1 MATGARLESF
11 SVTLIKQTEFPP
23 LAEAL
28 LKASRHKC
36 AAVLT
41 KALKEIPR
49 GATICVAASGGADS
63 TALALL
69 TKAVLRRG
77 QWNMCL
83 ATVNHNLRHEAQ
95 GEAEFAQRLAA
106 WMDVPCSVLQVHP
119 AAGAG
124 VAHRARKHRYEA
136 LSQAAQKAGAV
147 ALLTAHH
154 AQDQLE
160 TMLLRLARGAGPKAI
175 GGMRARRKLKSG
187 VILLRPLLEVSR
199 EELRALLTHAEIP
212 WREDPTNTD
221 QAKPRARIRAHI
233 LPVLESIHKGAA
245 VRASRAGRRLR
256 ESGRLLQKT
265 AQNVMT
271 GVGPWPRE
279 QLRAHGPAL
288 LATALKSFDVEAN
301 ERELEAAVAAMR
313 DRVSKPRVFQVGKN
327 SFSVS
332 AHSVRLNASK

>member
-1 MATGARLESF
+1 MKLQVF
-11 SVTLIKQTEFPP
+11 M
-23 LAEAL
+23 
-28 LKASRHKC
+28 
-36 AAVLT
+36 
-41 KALKEIPR
+41 PR
-49 GATICVAASGGADS
+49 
-63 TALALL
+63 ALALPI
-69 TKAVLRRG
+69 
-77 QWNMCL
+77 
-83 ATVNHNLRHEAQ
+83 E
-95 GEAEFAQRLAA
+95 
-106 WMDVPCSVLQVHP
+106 
-119 AAGAG
+119 
-124 VAHRARKHRYEA
+124 RKHRYEA
-136 LSQAAQKAGAV
+136 LSQAALKAGAV

-199 EELRALLTHAEIP
+199 DELRALLTQAQIP
-212 WREDPTNTD
+212 WQEDPTNAD
-221 QAKPRARIRAHI
+221 QSKPRARIRAHI

-265 AQNVMT
+265 AQNIMT
-271 GVGPWPRE
+271 GVGPWSRD

-327 SFSVS
+327 SFSVK
-332 AHSVRLNASK
+332 AHDVWLNTFK

>member
-1 MATGARLESF
+1 
-11 SVTLIKQTEFPP
+11 
-23 LAEAL
+23 
-28 LKASRHKC
+28 
-36 AAVLT
+36 
-41 KALKEIPR
+41 LKEIPR

-63 TALALL
+63 TTLALL
-69 TKAVLRRG
+69 TKAVLGRG

-106 WMDVPCSVLQVHP
+106 WMDVPCSMLQVHP

-124 VAHRARKHRYEA
+124 VADRARTHRYKA
-136 LSQAAQKAGAV
+136 LSNSAMQAGAAV
-147 ALLTAHH
+147 ILTAHH

-212 WREDPTNTD
+212 WQEDPTNAD
-221 QAKPRARIRAHI
+221 QSKPRARIRAHI
-233 LPVLESIHKGAA
+233 LPVLESIHKGAS

-256 ESGRLLQKT
+256 ESGRLMQKT
-265 AQNVMT
+265 AQKVMT
-271 GVGPWPRE
+271 GVGPWPRD

-288 LATALKSFDVEAN
+288 LATALKRFDVEAN

-327 SFSVS
+327 SFSVN
-332 AHSVRLNASK
+332 AHNVRLNAFK

>member
-1 MATGARLESF
+1 MTPAQ
-11 SVTLIKQTEFPP
+11 QTEFPL

-175 GGMRARRKLKSG
+175 GGMRARRKLKTG
-187 VILLRPLLEVSR
+187 VVLLRPLLEVSR
-199 EELRALLTHAEIP
+199 DELRALLTHAQIP
-212 WREDPTNTD
+212 WREDPTNAD
-221 QAKPRARIRAHI
+221 QTKPRARIRAHI
-233 LPVLESIHKGAA
+233 LPVLETIHKGAS

-256 ESGRLLQKT
+256 ESGRLLEKT
-265 AQNVMT
+265 AQAVMT
-271 GVGPWPRE
+271 GAGPWPRE
-279 QLRAHGPAL
+279 HLRAHGPAL
-288 LATALKSFDVEAN
+288 LATALKRFDIEAN
-301 ERELEAAVAAMR
+301 ERELEAAVAAIR
-313 DRVSKPRVFQVGKN
+313 DQVSKPRVFQVGKN
-327 SFSVS
+327 S
-332 AHSVRLNASK
+332 VRVRARQVLLVTSNQMK